1 VLLSLGPQV
10 VVDRVAERARI
21 SGRWQDP
28 AVVSDRVGREQIA
41 ITEMISSALIGNTI
55 TVDASR
61 QLSQVVS
68 EVVERLSAI

>member
-1 VLLSLGPQV
+1 M
-10 VVDRVAERARI
+10 
-21 SGRWQDP
+21 
-28 AVVSDRVGREQIA
+28 VSDRVGREQIA